1 MLASLVSVGSVASIG
16 LAAFGVGR
24 PIVRALNL
32 DDDDPLA
39 VGVWS
44 LATGL
49 VAAGLS
55 LVALG
60 LAGLLYK
67 PLIGVLT
74 LAAGARGVG
83 ALSRSYWR
91 RQTPPS
97 LRHAK
102 IPSADSRTKP
112 KVVSKPPR
120 WLISGLLAM
129 AGVAAAGSLVGA
141 AAPPTAGDALC
152 YHLELPKRILLERA
166 LVYLEDSDNS
176 TYPLLVEFW
185 YLWALA
191 LDGGVAAQLVHWAL
205 GLLLALAA
213 VVLATPVL
221 GRPWSWCV
229 GCLVMLVPG
238 VNNQMT
244 APMNDV
250 GLAAFT
256 TLALAAWWKGAIDD
270 EGPRWYLMA
279 GWMLGGALG
288 TKYLALVFAAAWGL
302 VAAFRLSSW
311 RARGRQSLAGMLM
324 IAIVAASASGVW
336 YARAAWHTGN
346 PVYPFLHEYLGAGAN
361 AGTAPL
367 ARGPEPPTLAADKA
381 PLGRDLAAL
390 FAAPWQV
397 TMHPERFGGRG
408 HQLGVLFLATLPGL
422 ICCRRLRGL
431 STLLSISAVYLI
443 GWLLLRQNV
452 RFLLPLVPLL
462 AVPVVWVWMEWPR
475 LPRVPARLAAALTI
489 GILVVQSALG
499 AGRARGRVAVCL
511 GLETRDDYLL
521 RHEPTYRAAIWTN
534 ALLHPNARILSQEQ
548 RAFYFNVRMTRENI
562 YRRRTGYDRQVTSA
576 WDLSRRLAED
586 GFTHLLLA
594 EASEDSEVHYNPTL
608 SRLAG
613 ADRVGVSQ
621 GPFDSL
627 TEYDFRCNDGTHR
640 HYRLLKLWQAQRVA
654 WPIGEGYD
662 RR

>member
-1 MLASLVSVGSVASIG
+1 MLANLVSVLSVATIG

-44 LATGL
+44 MATGL
-49 VAAGLS
+49 IAAGLS

-67 PLIGVLT
+67 PLIGALT
-74 LAAGARGVG
+74 LAASAWGVG
-83 ALSRSYWR
+83 ELSRSYWR

-97 LRHAK
+97 LQLSK
-102 IPSADSRTKP
+102 IQSADSRTRP
-112 KVVSKPPR
+112 KVDSKPPR
-120 WLISGLLAM
+120 WLISGLLAL

-152 YHLELPKRILLERA
+152 YHLELPKRFLLERA

-176 TYPLLVEFW
+176 TYPLLVEVW

-229 GCLVMLVPG
+229 GCLVLLVPG
-238 VNNQMT
+238 INNQMT
-244 APMNDV
+244 APLNDV

-256 TLALAAWWKGAIDD
+256 TLALAAWWKAAIDD
-270 EGPRWYLMA
+270 DGPRWYLMA

-288 TKYLALVFAAAWGL
+288 AKHLALLFAVAWGL
-302 VAAFRLSSW
+302 VAACRFLPW
-311 RARGRQSLAGMLM
+311 RERGRQSLAGVLT
-324 IAIVAASASGVW
+324 IAVVAASVSGVW

-346 PVYPFLHEYLGAGAN
+346 PVYPFFHEYLGAGAN
-361 AGTAPL
+361 GGPAPL
-367 ARGPEPPTLAADKA
+367 ARGPQPPTLPADKA

-390 FAAPWQV
+390 LAAPWQV

-408 HQLGVLFLATLPGL
+408 HQLGVLFMATLPGL

-431 STLLSISAVYLI
+431 STLLAISAVHLI
-443 GWLLLRQNV
+443 GWLVLRQNV
-452 RFLLPLVPLL
+452 RFLFPLVPLL

-475 LPRVPARLAAALTI
+475 LPRVPARLAAVLTI
-489 GILVVQSALG
+489 GILIVLAALG
-499 AGRARGRVAVCL
+499 AARARGRIAVCL
-511 GLETRDDYLL
+511 GFETRDDYLL

-534 ALLHPNARILSQEQ
+534 ALLDPNSHILSQEQ
-548 RAFYFNVRMTRENI
+548 RAFYFDVRMTRENI
-562 YRRRTGYDRQVTSA
+562 YRRRTGYDRQISSA
-576 WDLSRRLAED
+576 WDLSRRLAHD

-594 EASEDSEVHYNPTL
+594 EASEGSEVHYNPTL
-608 SRLAG
+608 SKLAG
-613 ADRVGVSQ
+613 ADRDGVSQ

-627 TEYDFRCNDGTHR
+627 TEYDFRCSDGTRR
-640 HYRLLKLWQAQRVA
+640 HYRLVKLRQTQRVA
-654 WPIGEGYD
+654 RPIGEGYD